1 MDYISLALAKS
12 GIPAAIEAAKKLLE
26 KLAGPAAEEVGLF
39 LQDKVRSYRLRNQLI
54 VLGKTQD
61 MLNQAGIEPK
71 SVPLRALVPLLE
83 GATLEDDDDLSTK
96 WAALLANAATPG
108 YSVNLIPTFSN
119 ILSQLSPP
127 DAKILD
133 ALLKERWYH
142 KSKPEN
148 VYLFA
153 FRPDMKKAANLSDEE
168 YDLSVDNIVR
178 LGLCVT
184 TIEGLP
190 LKVQQDLQKLK
201 ELNHKL
207 IRRDVLIATQL
218 GFDFL
223 EACSQPIQ
231 KNK

>member
-12 GIPAAIEAAKKLLE
+12 GIPAAMEAAKKLLE
-26 KLAGPAAEEVGLF
+26 KLMGPVAEEVGLL
-39 LQDKVRSYRLRNQLI
+39 LQDKVRSYRLRNQLV

-71 SVPLRALVPLLE
+71 SVPLRVLVPLLD
-83 GATLEDDDDLSTK
+83 GAALEDDDNLSTK
-96 WAALLANAATPG
+96 WAALLANAATPE
-108 YSVNLIPTFSN
+108 YSVNLIPSFSN
-119 ILSQLSPP
+119 ILSQLSPR
-127 DAKILD
+127 DVKILD

-148 VYLFA
+148 IYLFA
-153 FRPDMKKAANLSDEE
+153 FRPTIQEPTNLSDEE

-184 TIEGLP
+184 NTSALP
-190 LKVQQDLQKLK
+190 VAVQQDLQKLHD
-201 ELNHKL
+201 LDRKL

-218 GFDFL
+218 GFEFL
-223 EACSQPIQ
+223 KACSQPVQ

>member
-12 GIPAAIEAAKKLLE
+12 GIPAAIEAATKLLE

-39 LQDKVRSYRLRNQLI
+39 LQDKVRNYRLRNQLI

-83 GATLEDDDDLSTK
+83 GAALEDDDNLSTK
-96 WAALLANAATPG
+96 WAALLANAATPV
-108 YSVNLIPTFSN
+108 YSANLIPTFSN

-127 DAKILD
+127 DVKILD
-133 ALLKERWYH
+133 VLLKEEWYH
-142 KSKPEN
+142 TSKPEN
-148 VYLFA
+148 IYLFA
-153 FRPDMKKAANLSDEE
+153 FRPNIQEPTNLSDEE
-168 YDLSVDNIVR
+168 YDLSIDNIVR

-184 TIEGLP
+184 STNALP
-190 LKVQQDLQKLK
+190 VKVQQDLQKLHD
-201 ELNHKL
+201 LNHKL
-207 IRRDVLIATQL
+207 VRRDVLIATQL
-218 GFDFL
+218 GFEFL
-223 EACSQPIQ
+223 KACSQPLQ